1 MPSSKHQPS
10 VLPLPLQPSGLPE
23 SPTHRERSKTRSW
36 QSPEK
41 HTDRSGTESLQTRR
55 WGSVSTCARWR
66 IPVVVGYAAARF
78 GGMKRNAVPGMSI
91 NGRQASV

>member
-55 WGSVSTCARWR
+55 WRKMESNCRSLREGK
-66 IPVVVGYAAARF
+66 GYGIIQTNIAI
-78 GGMKRNAVPGMSI
+78 S
-91 NGRQASV
+91 GR

>member
-23 SPTHRERSKTRSW
+23 SPTHHERSKTRSW

-55 WGSVSTCARWR
+55 WRESDSNLYGAFRV
-66 IPVVVGYAAARF
+66 
-78 GGMKRNAVPGMSI
+78 K
-91 NGRQASV
+91 